1 VQRLDRRLQILDLKP
16 TEVLTYDPTGKSV
29 GENLTVEAFVTW
41 KIAHRDQVARFIQGL
56 GSVEQARTIL
66 GPWISGKLGAIIPEM
81 PLDDPISTAAGKEQG
96 KTRVDETIDRL
107 QTKLMKSLKDQVLD
121 EFGIDLVDIRL
132 RRFNHPVKVRQS
144 IFQRIKSERERKAAK
159 YQSEG

>member
-1 VQRLDRRLQILDLKP
+1 

-41 KIAHRDQVARFIQGL
+41 KIAGSDHVNRFIQGL

-66 GPWISGKLGAIIPEM
+66 GPWISGKLGGIIPQL
-81 PLDDPISTAAGKEQG
+81 PIDDLISTASGKQEG
-96 KTRVDETIDRL
+96 KTRVDETIDAL
-107 QTKLMKSLKDQVLD
+107 QAKLMKSLQEQVLD

-132 RRFNHPVKVRQS
+132 RRFNHPVQVRQS

-159 YQSEG
+159 YQSEGRYIAETI